1 MSLRLRLVETIV
13 ERRSRGK
20 LFRVQSRASGKF
32 YNVRHAMLD
41 VMNAGTDDGVPAS
54 ILREFNYMKALASPF
69 TQSVVAHEI
78 HGNCVKIQYEHHP
91 ANLRDVLTK
100 NQLVNLKFY
109 NHTGRQELV
118 RSLTGGLLKAL
129 AWCHSHDLMHR
140 NLKPENILLNDKG
153 EVVLADF
160 SLARQMTR

>member
-1 MSLRLRLVETIV
+1 MNLRLRLLETIV

-54 ILREFNYMKALASPF
+54 ILREFNYMKALASPY

-78 HGNCVKIQYEHHP
+78 HGSCVKIQYEHHP
-91 ANLRDVLTK
+91 TNLRDFMTK
-100 NQLVNLKFY
+100 NQSPNLKFY
-109 NHTGRQELV
+109 SPTGRQDLV
-118 RSLTGGLLKAL
+118 RSLTRGLLKAL
-129 AWCHSHDLMHR
+129 AWCHSHDVMHR
-140 NLKPENILLNDKG
+140 NLKPENILLNGSG
-153 EVVLADF
+153 EVLLTDF
-160 SLARQMTR
+160 SLAR